1 MSKRDLIRNIIIIGI
16 LGLVLLTLRLF
27 VFQPLWV
34 SDQMANAS
42 VKKDDLVLA
51 TKKGKIDRT
60 DLVLYHVKEKQYLGR
75 VIAIESDEV
84 SYVDDVFYLNGVA
97 TAEPYLDKMKTK
109 HLAAPS
115 GDYFTNDFFSRELK
129 GTKAGKV
136 PSHSYLV
143 LNDDRNN
150 TKDSRE
156 FGYIQADQIEGV
168 VDFRLYPLNKF
179 GFIKEEE

>member
-1 MSKRDLIRNIIIIGI
+1 
-16 LGLVLLTLRLF
+16 
-27 VFQPLWV
+27 
-34 SDQMANAS
+34 MANAS

-115 GDYFTNDFFSRELK
+115 GDYFTNDFSLENSREPRL
-129 GTKAGKV
+129 GK
-136 PSHSYLV
+136 YLV
-143 LNDDRNN
+143 IV
-150 TKDSRE
+150 T
-156 FGYIQADQIEGV
+156 
-168 VDFRLYPLNKF
+168 
-179 GFIKEEE
+179 

>member
-16 LGLVLLTLRLF
+16 LGLVLITLRLF

-84 SYVDDVFYLNGVA
+84 SYVDDVFY
-97 TAEPYLDKMKTK
+97 
-109 HLAAPS
+109 
-115 GDYFTNDFFSRELK
+115 
-129 GTKAGKV
+129 
-136 PSHSYLV
+136 
-143 LNDDRNN
+143 
-150 TKDSRE
+150 
-156 FGYIQADQIEGV
+156 
-168 VDFRLYPLNKF
+168 
-179 GFIKEEE
+179 

>member
-1 MSKRDLIRNIIIIGI
+1 M
-16 LGLVLLTLRLF
+16 
-27 VFQPLWV
+27 
-34 SDQMANAS
+34 
-42 VKKDDLVLA
+42 
-51 TKKGKIDRT
+51 
-60 DLVLYHVKEKQYLGR
+60 
-75 VIAIESDEV
+75 
-84 SYVDDVFYLNGVA
+84 DDVFYLNGVA

-168 VDFRLYPLNKF
+168 VDFRLYPLNNLVLLKKKNSPEGLF
-179 GFIKEEE
+179 FLTKKLLQKGIAVAFYSG

>member
-16 LGLVLLTLRLF
+16 LGLVLITLRLF

-75 VIAIESDEV
+75 VIV
-84 SYVDDVFYLNGVA
+84 
-97 TAEPYLDKMKTK
+97 
-109 HLAAPS
+109 
-115 GDYFTNDFFSRELK
+115 SRELK

-136 PSHSYLV
+136 PSNSYLV

-156 FGYIQADQIEGV
+156 FGYIQVDQIEGV